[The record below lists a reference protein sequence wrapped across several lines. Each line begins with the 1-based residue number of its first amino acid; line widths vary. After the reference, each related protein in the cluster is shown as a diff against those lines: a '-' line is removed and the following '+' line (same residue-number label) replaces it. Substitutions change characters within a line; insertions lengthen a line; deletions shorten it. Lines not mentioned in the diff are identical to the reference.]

1 MSFSSVLFAFDAN
14 HTIGIRPFKDREHSL
29 RIISLAF
36 GRSKQNRE
44 IVENHIVGIRPFNAK
59 SKSARGRCQA
69 KVCLAPAGSLDGG
82 VCIIGWRIINIMI
95 WSYCL

>member
-44 IVENHIVGIRPFNAK
+44 IVENHIVGIWMADHQHYDLELLPLASSLGSVWPPNK
-59 SKSARGRCQA
+59 EARCPPEN
-69 KVCLAPAGSLDGG
+69 LAGEG
-82 VCIIGWRIINIMI
+82 
-95 WSYCL
+95 

>member
-1 MSFSSVLFAFDAN
+1 MSFSSVLFAFGAN
-14 HTIGIRPFKDREHSL
+14 HAIGIRPFKDREHSL
-29 RIISLAF
+29 RI
-36 GRSKQNRE
+36 RSVTFDRPEQNRE
-44 IVENHIVGIRPFNAK
+44 IVENHIVGIRPVKAK